1 MAVLLLKIAA
11 ALIFAAMAVGVIIW
25 LVRNH
30 YRQEAKRNGLAL
42 DGDLSAAQEKL
53 MRDTIASAKQILD
66 QLVGPPADLTDV
78 TILSHKDLVAVHT
91 WLSESRRSRVHEL

>member
-30 YRQEAKRNGLAL
+30 YRQEAKRSGLAV
-42 DGDLSAAQEKL
+42 DGDLSAGQEKL

-66 QLVGPPADLTDV
+66 RLVGPQDDLTDV
-78 TILSHKDLVAVHT
+78 TVLSRKDLVAIHM
-91 WLSESRRSRVHEL
+91 WLGEARRSGVHEL